1 MYIYAWQIGPPSQL
15 SMDALNTATPNL
27 ADLEDIAQCRY
38 LPGRLT
44 PSLQLINNRCLEYC
58 YTKLGRSRRYS
69 TMQIYAWQIDPH
81 SQLSIDALNTAIP
94 NLADLEDIAQCRY
107 MPGRLTLPVN

>member
-1 MYIYAWQIGPPSQL
+1 
-15 SMDALNTATPNL
+15 MDALNTATPNL

-69 TMQIYAWQIDPH
+69 TMQIYAWQIDPP
-81 SQLSIDALNTAIP
+81 SQLSMDALNTATP
-94 NLADLEDIAQCRY
+94 NMADLEDIAYCTY
-107 MPGRLTLPVN
+107 MHGRLDPPVN